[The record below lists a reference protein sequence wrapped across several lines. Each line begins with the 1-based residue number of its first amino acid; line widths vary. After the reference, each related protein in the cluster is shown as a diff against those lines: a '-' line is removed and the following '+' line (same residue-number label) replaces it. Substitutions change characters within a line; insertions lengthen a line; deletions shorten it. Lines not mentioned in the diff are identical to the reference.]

1 MSDFVR
7 VLHKTSLL
15 SESFAFVKSI
25 NSCCTTA
32 LYSDSFKLADE
43 GRMCHPEHMYDVE
56 AHSNTHAHTQI
67 NVTVI
72 SENNLKRYHES
83 YNDSSRAIF
92 IHVE

>member
-1 MSDFVR
+1 
-7 VLHKTSLL
+7 
-15 SESFAFVKSI
+15 
-25 NSCCTTA
+25 
-32 LYSDSFKLADE
+32 
-43 GRMCHPEHMYDVE
+43 MCHPEHMYDVE